1 MINFEQ
7 LDLYVVTLWLLFCSF
22 NWTGGST
29 MKYFT
34 NRSVYTIKVVM
45 PILDMIYIFPHIDPP
60 FIVSLIESIASIF
73 IYVQP
78 LDSLNYCFVYFY
90 GFTNQSFIHF
100 CSFTTNIL
108 ALIHS

>member
-45 PILDMIYIFPHIDPP
+45 PILDMI
-60 FIVSLIESIASIF
+60 
-73 IYVQP
+73 
-78 LDSLNYCFVYFY
+78 
-90 GFTNQSFIHF
+90 
-100 CSFTTNIL
+100 
-108 ALIHS
+108 